1 MGVKLTPI
9 IQKKQISFDQLKN
22 KKIMIDAYQML
33 YQFLTSIRQP
43 DGTPLMDSEKNTT
56 SHLVGISSRITN
68 LIEKGIL
75 ISVCFDGKSPVLKTK
90 TIEEREFRK
99 QQAEKKLEKAREEED
114 TELMY
119 RYSKQTVRL
128 TDKMI
133 EESKNLLEALG
144 LPIIQAPAEADV
156 QISYC
161 CKKGDIWSAA
171 SSDQDCLL
179 FGTPRLLTNLT
190 LSQRKRLPSG
200 ATVKTTPELIDLN
213 ENLRGLK
220 INQEQL
226 IIIGILV
233 GTDYNIEGIKGIGA
247 KKALKLVKEN
257 KDYDK
262 LFKDLNADFNWKEI
276 YDIFTKM
283 PVIKDY
289 KLIWN
294 NPDKEKIKRILVDKH
309 DFNEERVEKTLSK
322 LTNISK
328 IKEQSGL
335 DKWF

>member
-9 IQKKQISFDQLKN
+9 LEKKQISFDQLRN
-22 KKIMIDAYQML
+22 KKIIIDAYQML

-43 DGTPLMDSEKNTT
+43 DGTPLMDSNKNIT
-56 SHLVGISSRITN
+56 SHLVGIYSRLTN
-68 LIEKGIL
+68 LMEKGIFV
-75 ISVCFDGKSPVLKTK
+75 SVCFDGKSPILKTK

-99 QQAEKKLEKAREEED
+99 QMAEKKLKKAREEED

-128 TDKMI
+128 TDQMI
-133 EESKNLLEALG
+133 KEAKDLLDALG
-144 LPIIQAPAEADV
+144 IPIIQAPEEADA
-156 QISYC
+156 QISFM
-161 CKKGDIWSAA
+161 CKKGDVDFTA
-171 SSDQDCLL
+171 SSDMDCLL

-190 LSQRKRLPSG
+190 LSQKKRLPSG

-213 ENLRGLK
+213 ENLKELK
-220 INQEQL
+220 ITQEQL
-226 IIIGILV
+226 IIIGILT
-233 GTDYNIEGIKGIGA
+233 GTDYDPGIHGIGA

-262 LFKDLNADFNWKEI
+262 LFKSLNAEFDWKEI
-276 YDIFTKM
+276 YEIFTRM

-289 KLIWN
+289 KLQWN
-294 NPDKEKIKRILVDKH
+294 NPNTEKIKKILIDKH

-322 LTNISK
+322 LKNISK
-328 IKEQSGL
+328 VKEQSGL